1 MADQENTPLRE
12 VPFRITHPERIPKQR
27 YYDEEFFQLEKE
39 HFWPRVWQMACRL
52 EEIPEV
58 GDWIE
63 YKILDESIIVV
74 RAKEGVR
81 AFHNSCRHRGMK
93 LVSGHG
99 NCQGSGFVCP
109 FHGWRWTMEG
119 KSSLVFGRQMFS
131 EEMLDDAELNLVPCR
146 VEFWGGAA
154 FINMDDNA
162 APLLDHIGP
171 LAERLNPHN
180 VDKLQYEWW
189 YASVLPVNWKLAMEA
204 FMEGMHVMRTHPQ
217 LQKNS
222 IGVDRYAPP
231 GAPAPVAVVNSKDL
245 IERLVRMYGVLSEG
259 MGGMVHANDVA
270 VMKEMK
276 DKIELPEDPRAALME
291 FQRIVN
297 DEITQRGRARG
308 VPMPDLNE
316 LARHPDPLRRYVF
329 PNHFLLSQFGNMASY
344 RIRPLTAETC
354 LFELASLILYPEDEK
369 RPRPTPE
376 FMPYNDPRYPPITQQ
391 DYSNLPEQQLGL
403 HSSSFE
409 YMRLSEKIEGLI
421 SNYQRLLDGYL
432 SGVEDEKL
440 AAASRIT
447 SAGLDWPIEDI
458 GFGPGPDK
466 EIAPAHRFTTVQK
479 LA

>member
-1 MADQENTPLRE
+1 
-12 VPFRITHPERIPKQR
+12 
-27 YYDEEFFQLEKE
+27 
-39 HFWPRVWQMACRL
+39 
-52 EEIPEV
+52 
-58 GDWIE
+58 
-63 YKILDESIIVV
+63 
-74 RAKEGVR
+74 
-81 AFHNSCRHRGMK
+81 
-93 LVSGHG
+93 
-99 NCQGSGFVCP
+99 
-109 FHGWRWTMEG
+109 
-119 KSSLVFGRQMFS
+119 VFGRQMFS
-131 EEMLDDAELNLVPCR
+131 EESLDAAEVNLVPCQID
-146 VEFWGGAA
+146 FWGGAA

-162 APLLDHIGP
+162 APLLDYIGP

-231 GAPAPVAVVNSKDL
+231 GTPVPVAVVNSKEL

-376 FMPYNDPRYPPITQQ
+376 IMPYDDPRYPPITQQ

-403 HSSSFE
+403 HSRSFD
-409 YMRLSEKIEGLI
+409 YMRLSKKIEGLI

-432 SGVEDEKL
+432 SGVDEEKL

-447 SAGLDWPIEDI
+447 SAGLDWPIENI
-458 GFGPGPDK
+458 GFGPGPEK
-466 EIAPAHRFTTVQK
+466 EITPAHRFTTVQK